1 MELHISLDGRGDRT
15 DRIYRQLRDA
25 ILDGRLRPGE
35 RVPPSRELARRLSVA
50 RNTVAAA
57 YDRLVGDGFLRGRAG
72 AGTFVAYSGEPAT
85 ARRAPAGPLR
95 PARRWAALG
104 EEPPP
109 TPPARLD
116 LRIGHPDATLFPM
129 ATWRRLIA
137 RSLHA
142 SAEYRDPAGYEPL
155 RAAIARHVGLSRSVR
170 AAAEDVLITAGAQQ
184 AVDLVGRVLVEPGAL
199 VAVEEPGYAPVRRLF
214 ASHGARV
221 AGVPVD
227 ADGIV
232 VDAIPA
238 AARVVYVTP
247 SHQHPLGTAMSLDRR
262 AALLAWAQEHRA
274 AIVEDDYDSEFRF
287 SDRPLEPLQ
296 SLDRAG
302 RVIYVGSFSKT
313 LLPSLRLGFLIA
325 PEALRPAL
333 RAARRIADWHG
344 EPSAQM
350 ALAEFIDEGRLQSHL
365 RTLTRVYGARHEL
378 VVRAV
383 RGPLAPWFALVPSS
397 AGLHVAMR
405 ATAPMDLPGPVRR
418 ARAADVALDPLG
430 GFYADPARGAADP
443 GLAVGYG
450 AIATADLPEALDRLA
465 EAVRHST

>member
-1 MELHISLDGRGDRT
+1 MDLHISLEGRGDRT

-35 RVPPSRELARRLSVA
+35 RVPPSRELASRLSVA

-72 AGTFVAYSGEPAT
+72 AGTFVAYAGEPQAPS
-85 ARRAPAGPLR
+85 RRAPAGPLR
-95 PARRWAALG
+95 PARRWASLA
-104 EEPPP
+104 EEPPT
-109 TPPARLD
+109 TPPARYD
-116 LRIGHPDATLFPM
+116 LRVGHPDPALFPL
-129 ATWRRLIA
+129 ATWRRLLA
-137 RSLHA
+137 RSLRA
-142 SAEYRDPAGYEPL
+142 SADYRDPEGHPGL

-170 AAAEDVLITAGAQQ
+170 AAPADVLVTSGAQQ
-184 AVDLVGRVLVEPGAL
+184 AIDLAGRVLIEPGTVA
-199 VAVEEPGYAPVRRLF
+199 AVEEPGYHPVRRLL

-221 AGVPVD
+221 VGVPVD

-238 AARVVYVTP
+238 GARLVYVTP

-313 LLPSLRLGFLIA
+313 LLPSLRLGFLVA

-333 RAARRIADWHG
+333 RAARRITDWHG
-344 EPSAQM
+344 EPAAQA
-350 ALAEFIDEGRLQSHL
+350 ALAEFIDEGLLQRHL
-365 RTLTRVYGARHEL
+365 RTLTRVYGTRHEL
-378 VVRAV
+378 VVRAA
-383 RGPLAPWFALVPSS
+383 RGPLAPWFTLVPSS
-397 AGLHVAMR
+397 AGLHVALR
-405 ATAPMDLPGPVRR
+405 CTAPMDVPDLVRR
-418 ARAADVALDPLG
+418 LREREVAVDPLTH
-430 GFYADPARGAADP
+430 FYAEPPRVPDP
-443 GLAVGYG
+443 GLAIGYG
-450 AIATADLPEALDRLA
+450 AVATADLPEALHRLA
-465 EAVRHST
+465 AAVEPSR

>member
-1 MELHISLDGRGDRT
+1 MDLHISLEGRGDRT

-35 RVPPSRELARRLSVA
+35 RVPPSRELARSLSVA
-50 RNTVAAA
+50 RNTVATA

-72 AGTFVAYSGEPAT
+72 AGTFVAYSGEPQAPS
-85 ARRAPAGPLR
+85 RRAPAGPLR
-95 PARRWAALG
+95 PAPRWAAL
-104 EEPPP
+104 EEDPPP
-109 TPPARLD
+109 TPPARYD
-116 LRIGHPDATLFPM
+116 LRIGHPDASLFPM
-129 ATWRRLIA
+129 ATWRRLVA
-137 RSLHA
+137 HSLRA
-142 SAEYRDPAGYEPL
+142 SAEYRDPAGYAPL
-155 RAAIARHVGLSRSVR
+155 RAAIARHAGLSRSVR
-170 AAAEDVLITAGAQQ
+170 AAADDVLVTSGAQQ
-184 AVDLVGRVLVEPGAL
+184 AIDLVGRVLVEPGAL
-199 VAVEEPGYAPVRRLF
+199 VAVEEPGYRPVRRLF

-238 AARVVYVTP
+238 AARLVYVTP

-262 AALLAWAQEHRA
+262 AALLAWAQRHGA

-313 LLPSLRLGFLIA
+313 LLPSLRLGFLVA

-333 RAARRIADWHG
+333 RAARRVADWHG
-344 EPSAQM
+344 EPSAQA
-350 ALAEFIDEGRLQSHL
+350 ALAAFIDEGLLQRHL
-365 RTLTRVYGARHEL
+365 RTLTRVYGGRHEL

-383 RGPLAPWFALVPSS
+383 RGPLAPWLTLVPSS
-397 AGLHVAMR
+397 AGLHVAAR
-405 ATAPMDLPGPVRR
+405 AAVPLDVAGLVRR
-418 ARAADVALDPLG
+418 ARAAELALDPLD
-430 GFYADPARGAADP
+430 GFYAEPRPEPDP
-443 GLAVGYG
+443 GLAIGYG
-450 AIATADLPEALDRLA
+450 AVATADLPEALDRLV
-465 EAVRHST
+465 EAVRRSC